1 MKRIEENDLTH
12 DDLFEI
18 AKIIKNPLVHDKKAT
33 VVKYKNQKWYFD
45 CREVKNE
52 AGELVFQQW
61 EIGGFIMY
69 PLISTYPS
77 KVIIYT
83 PDGKVRT
90 WVPDEEVQKNFSES
104 SNGREIEFK
113 YLENP
118 GIRDITEK
126 LKESEIEDLVKLFHP
141 QVIPPKDIKGIPLE
155 VDNYIKDFGGNSW
168 LTAPTK
174 AYEMNTDAFILMENN
189 VLKYFIAGFIKTI
202 IEGSK
207 SVVEEQFVHFV
218 GSDDFMSFS
227 EHLSK
232 EQVKYIFDFTLKL
245 CEAESCY
252 RIIQDRI
259 MDNCIKYEGRER
271 KWT

>member
-1 MKRIEENDLTH
+1 MN
-12 DDLFEI
+12 
-18 AKIIKNPLVHDKKAT
+18 
-33 VVKYKNQKWYFD
+33 YK
-45 CREVKNE
+45 
-52 AGELVFQQW
+52 
-61 EIGGFIMY
+61 
-69 PLISTYPS
+69 
-77 KVIIYT
+77 
-83 PDGKVRT
+83 
-90 WVPDEEVQKNFSES
+90 
-104 SNGREIEFK
+104 FK
-113 YLENP
+113 S
-118 GIRDITEK
+118 
-126 LKESEIEDLVKLFHP
+126 SEIEDLIKLFEP
-141 QVIPPKDIKGIPLE
+141 QVIPPKDITGIPLE

-168 LTAPTK
+168 LTAPSK
-174 AYEMNTDAFILMENN
+174 AYEMNTDAFTLMDNN